1 MKQYGF
7 SFDISR
13 CSGCMS
19 CIVACLDENDLP
31 EDSPSFRHVTQ
42 LEIGEYPLTEI
53 LFASISCMHCGD
65 APCLMVCP
73 TGAISKRD
81 KDGLVEVNQDLCIGC
96 HSCAIACPFGAPR
109 FPEGTRMI
117 KCHFCIDRV
126 EQGFEP
132 ACVRVC
138 PGRAI
143 GYGPMEEIAEQK
155 ARRASIAF
163 LSSSPA
169 VHGLNRI

>member
-1 MKQYGF
+1 MKQYSF
-7 SFDISR
+7 SFDVNR

-31 EDSPSFRHVTQ
+31 GDSPSFRHVTQ
-42 LEIGEYPLTEI
+42 MEKGQYPFVGI
-53 LFASISCMHCGD
+53 SFFSISCLHCGD

-81 KDGLVEVNQDLCIGC
+81 KDGVVEVNQDLCIGC
-96 HSCAIACPFGAPR
+96 HSCALACPFGAPQ
-109 FPEGTRMI
+109 FPEGVRMS

-126 EQGFEP
+126 EHDLEP

-138 PGRAI
+138 PGKAI
-143 GYGPMEEIAEQK
+143 GFGPVDELAEQK
-155 ARRASIAF
+155 AHKASIA
-163 LSSSPA
+163 LLTSLPTGS
-169 VHGLNRI
+169 GLKPT